1 MLRSDALAT
10 QRTQRLNGG
19 PSQVSLPFFRGAP
32 PWLRR
37 TSRSVAVP
45 ERKRWDAGRRLGYA
59 REEGVRHILCVW
71 PAQASEAA
79 YTRMSRQWP
88 VAYGKRERM
97 GGNGREEGQCNS
109 VGLEVGGGRR
119 RRESDDSV
127 TNTEFT
133 RVLRVSRNTGDVT
146 SGCGEFQGR
155 RRTAARAR
163 TARVM
168 ARPRFP
174 HREIA
179 GTRARSAML
188 SIRLGRRSHD
198 PGAAQTPCC
207 VSIVPVAQG

>member
-79 YTRMSRQWP
+79 YTYVCIGCFP
-88 VAYGKRERM
+88 LPFAGM
-97 GGNGREEGQCNS
+97 GS
-109 VGLEVGGGRR
+109 WFRR
-119 RRESDDSV
+119 
-127 TNTEFT
+127 
-133 RVLRVSRNTGDVT
+133 
-146 SGCGEFQGR
+146 
-155 RRTAARAR
+155 
-163 TARVM
+163 
-168 ARPRFP
+168 
-174 HREIA
+174 
-179 GTRARSAML
+179 
-188 SIRLGRRSHD
+188 
-198 PGAAQTPCC
+198 GAAE
-207 VSIVPVAQG
+207 